1 MATTSW
7 QSSVWRDTWRLYC
20 AAAVCIAT
28 CFAAL
33 HSPARSD
40 EPAAKVRPAADED
53 GTHAAQ
59 RKLLREQMA
68 ARVGKMKVA
77 ALDAPEKLSALV
89 PEPLMSYRDEP
100 LSINGATL
108 WGWSQPKQGRPVA
121 VCKVEHY
128 DMTRR
133 AVRGEWLYCFVSLS
147 GERIH
152 ADWPDGHQWT
162 ARLPGVAFQDIPN
175 VPRPAESSAA
185 RVRQMKDISRR
196 FTASSEF
203 GKGTHEELRLLTQPV
218 YSYADADR
226 GIIEGAVFTAAANG
240 TNPTALFLIELQQER
255 DQQLWK
261 FAAAAMTDAAVA
273 VKWDGKE
280 VWNKPALHAPGK
292 DFDTWTYFFEQQ
304 PAE

>member
-1 MATTSW
+1 
-7 QSSVWRDTWRLYC
+7 
-20 AAAVCIAT
+20 
-28 CFAAL
+28 
-33 HSPARSD
+33 
-40 EPAAKVRPAADED
+40 
-53 GTHAAQ
+53 
-59 RKLLREQMA
+59 
-68 ARVGKMKVA
+68 
-77 ALDAPEKLSALV
+77 
-89 PEPLMSYRDEP
+89 MSYRDEP

-108 WGWSQPKQGRPVA
+108 WAWAQPKQGRPVA

-162 ARLPGVAFQDIPN
+162 ARLPGVSFQDIPN
-175 VPRPAESSAA
+175 APRPGESSTA
-185 RVRQMKDISRR
+185 RVRQMKDLSRR
-196 FTASSEF
+196 FTASFEF

-218 YSYADADR
+218 YSYADAER

-240 TNPTALFLIELQQER
+240 TNPTALFLIELQQEK

-273 VKWDGKE
+273 VKWDGQE
-280 VWNKPALHAPGK
+280 VWSKPALHAPGK
-292 DFDTWTYFFEQQ
+292 DFDTWTYFFEQRL
-304 PAE
+304 AE

>member
-7 QSSVWRDTWRLYC
+7 HSLWRDTGRYFSR
-20 AAAVCIAT
+20 AAVLIAT
-28 CFAAL
+28 CFAAW
-33 HSPARSD
+33 HSAARSD
-40 EPAAKVRPAADED
+40 EPGTKSRPAADEE
-53 GTHAAQ
+53 GALVAE

-77 ALDAPEKLSALV
+77 SVDAPEKPSALV
-89 PEPLMSYRDEP
+89 PDPLMSYRDEP

-108 WGWSQPKQGRPVA
+108 WAWAQPKQGRPVA

-128 DMTRR
+128 DMARR

-162 ARLPGVAFQDIPN
+162 ARLPGVSFQDIPDA
-175 VPRPAESSAA
+175 PRPGESSAA
-185 RVRQMKDISRR
+185 RVRQMKDLSRR
-196 FTASSEF
+196 FTASVEF

-226 GIIEGAVFTAAANG
+226 GVIEGAVFTAAANG
-240 TNPTALFLIELQQER
+240 TNPSALFLIELQQER
-255 DQQLWK
+255 DRQLWK
-261 FAAAAMTDAAVA
+261 FAAAAMTDAGVV

-280 VWNKPALHAPGK
+280 VWNKPELHAPGK
-292 DFDTWTYFFEQQ
+292 DFDTWTYFFEQR